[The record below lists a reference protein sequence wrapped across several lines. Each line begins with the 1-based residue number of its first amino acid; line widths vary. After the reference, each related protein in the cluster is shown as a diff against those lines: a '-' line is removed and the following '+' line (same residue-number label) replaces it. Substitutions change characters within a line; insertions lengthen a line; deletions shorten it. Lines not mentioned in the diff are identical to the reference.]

1 MAFDLGILV
10 HQRTLMCDVI
20 TFIYAFQHENFL
32 FISDNPPQ
40 NKTLELEISLMNEQ
54 WNCIKIYR
62 TIV

>member
-54 WNCIKIYR
+54 
-62 TIV
+62 